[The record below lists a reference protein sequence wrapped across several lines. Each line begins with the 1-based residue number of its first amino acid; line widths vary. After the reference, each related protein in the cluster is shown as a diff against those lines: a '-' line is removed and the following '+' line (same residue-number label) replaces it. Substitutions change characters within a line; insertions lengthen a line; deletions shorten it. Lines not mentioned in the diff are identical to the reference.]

1 MIGFKKWL
9 AQEVLQEGYLE
20 QDAGKGVRS
29 VALVKYLQKAQKPE
43 VEARSQK

>member
-29 VALVKYLQKAQKPE
+29 VALVKYLQKTFSK
-43 VEARSQK
+43 KG